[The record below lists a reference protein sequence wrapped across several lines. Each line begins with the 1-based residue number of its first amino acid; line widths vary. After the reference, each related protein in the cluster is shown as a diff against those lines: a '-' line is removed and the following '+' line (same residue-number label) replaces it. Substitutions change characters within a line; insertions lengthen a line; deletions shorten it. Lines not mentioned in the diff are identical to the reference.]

1 MISRGFA
8 VPFKWGIGP
17 VLPLYETLDVLRSDE
32 LDHVHPI
39 FTVQLSD
46 SLVQLEQVSENL

>member
-17 VLPLYETLDVLRSDE
+17 SFPLYETLDVLRSDE
-32 LDHVHPI
+32 FDHVHPV

-46 SLVQLEQVSENL
+46 SLAQLERVS